1 MKMSCSHSMMY
12 SIEQFM
18 PVLSRYT

>member
-1 MKMSCSHSMMY
+1 MKMSCLHSMMY